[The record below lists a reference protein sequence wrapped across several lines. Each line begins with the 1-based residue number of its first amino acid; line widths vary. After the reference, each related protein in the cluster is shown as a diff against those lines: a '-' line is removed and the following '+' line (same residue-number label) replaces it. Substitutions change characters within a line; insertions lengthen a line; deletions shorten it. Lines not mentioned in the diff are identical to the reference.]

1 MSDGYI
7 LSFLFLSFLFC
18 LAAMCGGGNK
28 QKTEKNYQTIS
39 CSTPSGWKQY
49 EVSHIIY
56 GKNWRFK
63 TQSGVRVVAS
73 HCFQGG
79 K

>member
-1 MSDGYI
+1 MSDSYI
-7 LSFLFLSFLFC
+7 VSFLFLCVLFC
-18 LAAMCGGGNK
+18 LAAMCSGGNK
-28 QKTEKNYQTIS
+28 EKTNYQTIS

-49 EVSHIIY
+49 KASHIIY

>member
-18 LAAMCGGGNK
+18 LAAMCSGNNK
-28 QKTEKNYQTIS
+28 AKKKTNYQTIS

-49 EVSHIIY
+49 Q
-56 GKNWRFK
+56 GKDLLVGGSWRFTTPNGEK
-63 TQSGVRVVAS
+63 IVAS

-79 K
+79 E